1 MPLTDAEFENACR
14 SICVHCRNGASLRQ
28 RIDTREYIHDIG
40 KKPVISQTIC
50 GANKIR
56 LERQNG

>member
-1 MPLTDAEFENACR
+1 MYCLR
-14 SICVHCRNGASLRQ
+14 GAPLRQ
-28 RIDTREYIHDIG
+28 RTDTLEWIHDLG
-40 KKPVISQTIC
+40 KKPVISQTLC